1 MMAIRVLLADDHA
14 LVRQGIRSL
23 LEKLDDIEVVGEVSD
38 GREAVELSKTIQPDI
53 VFMDIAMPGLNG
65 LEAVTRMKKE
75 CLTTRVIMLSMHA
88 GEEYFQQALDSG
100 AAGYLLKDAD
110 RMELEL
116 AIRTVIRGDTY
127 LTPTVA
133 KYAVDAYRQRKE
145 GDQGPLA
152 CLSSRQ
158 KEILQLIAEGYANKE
173 IAQRLDLSI
182 RTVETH
188 RAELM
193 ERLNIRDV
201 PGLVKMALR
210 TGLIKPGQ

>member
-1 MMAIRVLLADDHA
+1 MMTIRVLLADDHA

-38 GREAVELSKTIQPDI
+38 GREAVELSKTLQPDI

-75 CLTTRVIMLSMHA
+75 CPTTRVIMLSMHA

-100 AAGYLLKDAD
+100 ATGYLLKDAD
-110 RMELEL
+110 RVELEL

-145 GDQGPLA
+145 GEQGPLA

-158 KEILQLIAEGYANKE
+158 REILQLIAEGYANKE
-173 IAQRLDLSI
+173 IAQRLDLSP

>member
-1 MMAIRVLLADDHA
+1 MAIRVVLADDHA

-23 LEKLDDIEVVGEVSD
+23 LEKLDDIEVVGDVSD
-38 GREAVELSKTIQPDI
+38 GRQALELSKTIQPDI
-53 VFMDIAMPGLNG
+53 VFMDITMPGLNG

-75 CLTTRVIMLSMHA
+75 CPTTRVIMLSMHA

-116 AIRTVIRGDTY
+116 AIRTVSRGETY

-133 KYAVDAYRQRKE
+133 KYAVEAYRQRKE

-173 IAQRLDLSI
+173 IAQRLDLSP

-201 PGLVKMALR
+201 PGLVKIALR

>member
-1 MMAIRVLLADDHA
+1 MAIRVLLADDHA
-14 LVRQGIRSL
+14 LVRQGVRSL

-65 LEAVTRMKKE
+65 LEAVTRMKKA
-75 CLTTRVIMLSMHA
+75 CPATRVIMLSMHA

-116 AIRTVIRGDTY
+116 AIRTVMRGDIY

-173 IAQRLDLSI
+173 IAQRLDLSP

-188 RAELM
+188 RAEIM

-210 TGLIKPGQ
+210 TGLIKHSQ

>member
-1 MMAIRVLLADDHA
+1 MITVRILLADDHA

-38 GREAVELSKTIQPDI
+38 GRDAVKLSTTLQPDI
-53 VFMDIAMPGLNG
+53 VFMDITMPGLNG
-65 LEAVTRMKKE
+65 LQAVSHMKKE
-75 CLTTRVIMLSMHA
+75 CPRTRVIMLSMHA
-88 GEEYFQQALDSG
+88 SEEYFQQAMESG

-116 AIRTVIRGDTY
+116 AVRTVMRGDTY

-133 KYAVDAYRQRKE
+133 KYAVEAYRHRKE
-145 GDQGPLA
+145 SDQGPLA
-152 CLSSRQ
+152 CLTSRQ
-158 KEILQLIAEGYANKE
+158 KEVLQLIAEGYPNKE
-173 IAQRLDLSI
+173 IAQRLELST

-193 ERLNIRDV
+193 ERLKIRDV

-210 TGLIKPGQ
+210 GGLIKPSQ

>member
-1 MMAIRVLLADDHA
+1 MATRIVLADDHA

-23 LEKLDDIEVVGEVSD
+23 LDKLDEIEVVGEVSD
-38 GREAVELSKTIQPDI
+38 GREAVELSKKIQPDI
-53 VFMDIAMPGLNG
+53 VLMDITMPGLNG
-65 LEAVTRMKKE
+65 LEAVIRMKKV
-75 CLTTRVIMLSMHA
+75 CPSTRVIMLSMHA

-116 AIRTVIRGDTY
+116 AIRTVMRGDTY
-127 LTPTVA
+127 LTPAVA
-133 KYAVDAYRQRKE
+133 KYAVDAYRQKKE

-152 CLSSRQ
+152 SLSSRQ
-158 KEILQLIAEGYANKE
+158 KEILQLIAEGHANKA
-173 IAQRLDLSI
+173 IAQRLDLSP

-201 PGLVKMALR
+201 PGLVRIALR
-210 TGLIKPGQ
+210 AGLIKPGQ

>member
-1 MMAIRVLLADDHA
+1 MSYSQTIMRWSAKVFGPCWRNSI
-14 LVRQGIRSL
+14 
-23 LEKLDDIEVVGEVSD
+23 DIEVVGEALD
-38 GREAVELSKTIQPDI
+38 GREALELSKTIQPDI
-53 VFMDIAMPGLNG
+53 VLMDITMPGLNG

-75 CLTTRVIMLSMHA
+75 CPTARVIMLSMHA
-88 GEEYFQQALDSG
+88 GEEYFQHALDSG

-116 AIRTVIRGDTY
+116 AIRTVMRGETY

-133 KYAVDAYRQRKE
+133 KYAVDAYDKGKRATR
-145 GDQGPLA
+145 DR
-152 CLSSRQ
+152 SRVSAPGRR
-158 KEILQLIAEGYANKE
+158 EILQLIAEGYANKD
-173 IAQRLDLSI
+173 IAQRLDLSP

-201 PGLVKMALR
+201 PGLVKIAIC
-210 TGLIKPGQ
+210 TGLIKKPSQ

>member
-1 MMAIRVLLADDHA
+1 MTIRVLLADDHV

-23 LEKLDDIEVVGEVSD
+23 LEKLDEIEVVGDVGD
-38 GREAVELSKTIQPDI
+38 GREAVELSKTLQPDI

-65 LEAVTRMKKE
+65 LEAVTRMKME
-75 CLTTRVIMLSMHA
+75 CPTTRVIMLSMHA

-100 AAGYLLKDAD
+100 ATGYLLKDAD
-110 RMELEL
+110 RVELEL

-127 LTPTVA
+127 LTPAVA

-145 GDQGPLA
+145 GDRGPLA

-158 KEILQLIAEGYANKE
+158 REILQLIAEGYANKE
-173 IAQRLDLSI
+173 IAQRLDLSP

-188 RAELM
+188 RADLM
-193 ERLNIRDV
+193 ERLDIRDV

-210 TGLIKPGQ
+210 AGLIKPGQ

>member
-1 MMAIRVLLADDHA
+1 MAIRVVLADDHA

-23 LEKLDDIEVVGEVSD
+23 LEKLDDIEVIGDVSD
-38 GREAVELSKTIQPDI
+38 GRAALELSKTTQPDI
-53 VFMDIAMPGLNG
+53 VFMDITMPGLNG
-65 LEAVTRMKKE
+65 LEAVTRMKKD
-75 CLTTRVIMLSMHA
+75 CPTTRVIMLSMHA
-88 GEEYFQQALDSG
+88 GEEYFQQALESG

-116 AIRTVIRGDTY
+116 AIRTVIRGEIY

-173 IAQRLDLSI
+173 IAQRLDLST

-201 PGLVKMALR
+201 PGLVKIAIR
-210 TGLIKPGQ
+210 AGLIKPSQ

>member
-1 MMAIRVLLADDHA
+1 MAIRILLADDHA

-23 LEKLDDIEVVGEVSD
+23 LDKLDEIEVVGEVSD

-53 VFMDIAMPGLNG
+53 VLMDITMPGLNG
-65 LEAVTRMKKE
+65 LEAVTRMKKA
-75 CLTTRVIMLSMHA
+75 CPTTRVIMLSMHA

-116 AIRTVIRGDTY
+116 AIRTVMRGATY
-127 LTPTVA
+127 LTPAVA
-133 KYAVDAYRQRKE
+133 KYAVDAYRQKKE

-152 CLSSRQ
+152 SLSSRQ

-173 IAQRLDLSI
+173 IAQRLDLSP

-201 PGLVKMALR
+201 PGLVRIALR
-210 TGLIKPGQ
+210 AGLIKPGQ

>member
-1 MMAIRVLLADDHA
+1 MAIRVLLADDHA

-23 LEKLDDIEVVGEVSD
+23 LEKLDDIEVVGDVSD
-38 GREAVELSKTIQPDI
+38 GREALQLSKTTQPDI
-53 VFMDIAMPGLNG
+53 VFMDITMPGLNG
-65 LEAVTRMKKE
+65 LEAVTRIKKD
-75 CLTTRVIMLSMHA
+75 CPTTRVIMLSMHA
-88 GEEYFQQALDSG
+88 GEEYFQQALESG

-116 AIRTVIRGDTY
+116 AIRTVIRVEIY

-173 IAQRLDLSI
+173 IAQRLDLSP

-201 PGLVKMALR
+201 PGLVKFAIR
-210 TGLIKPGQ
+210 TGLIKPS

>member
-1 MMAIRVLLADDHA
+1 MAIRVILADDHA

-23 LEKLDDIEVVGEVSD
+23 LDKLDDIEVVGEVNN
-38 GREAVELSKTIQPDI
+38 GREALELSRTSQPDI
-53 VFMDIAMPGLNG
+53 VLMDITMPDLNG
-65 LEAVTRMKKE
+65 LEALNRMKKA
-75 CLTTRVIMLSMHA
+75 CPTTRVIMLSVHG

-110 RMELEL
+110 QMELEL
-116 AIRTVIRGDTY
+116 AIRTVVRGDIY
-127 LTPTVA
+127 LSPAVA
-133 KYAVDAYRQRKE
+133 KYTLDAYREKKE

-152 CLSSRQ
+152 CLSSRH

-173 IAQRLDLSI
+173 IAQRLDLSP
-182 RTVETH
+182 RTVEAH

-201 PGLVKMALR
+201 PGLVKIALR
-210 TGLIKPGQ
+210 AGLIKPSQ

>member
-1 MMAIRVLLADDHA
+1 MPIRVLLADDHA

-23 LEKLDDIEVVGEVSD
+23 LEKLDDIEIVGEVSD
-38 GREAVELSKTIQPDI
+38 GRQALELSKTTHPDI
-53 VFMDIAMPGLNG
+53 AFMDITMPGLNG

-75 CLTTRVIMLSMHA
+75 CPGTRVVMLSMHA

-116 AIRTVIRGDTY
+116 SIRTVMRGDTF

-133 KYAVDAYRQRKE
+133 KYAVEAYRQRKD

-152 CLSSRQ
+152 SLSSRQ
-158 KEILQLIAEGYANKE
+158 KELLQLIAEGYANKE
-173 IAQRLDLSI
+173 IAQRLDLSP

-201 PGLVKMALR
+201 PGLVKIAIR
-210 TGLIKPGQ
+210 AGLIKPSQ

>member
-1 MMAIRVLLADDHA
+1 MAIRVLLADDHA

-23 LEKLDDIEVVGEVSD
+23 LEKLDDVEVVGEVGD
-38 GREAVELSKTIQPDI
+38 GRKALELSKTIQPDI
-53 VFMDIAMPGLNG
+53 VFMDITMPGLNG
-65 LEAVTRMKKE
+65 LEAVIRMKKE
-75 CLTTRVIMLSMHA
+75 CPATRVIMLSMHA

-116 AIRTVIRGDTY
+116 AIRTVMRGDTY

-133 KYAVDAYRQRKE
+133 KYAVEAYRQRKE

-152 CLSSRQ
+152 SLSSRQ

-173 IAQRLDLSI
+173 IAQRLDLSP

-201 PGLVKMALR
+201 PGLVKLALR
-210 TGLIKPGQ
+210 AGLIKPGQ

>member
-1 MMAIRVLLADDHA
+1 MAIRVILADDHA
-14 LVRQGIRSL
+14 LVRQGIRAL
-23 LEKLDDIEVVGEVSD
+23 LEKLIDIEVIGEALD
-38 GREAVELSKTIQPDI
+38 GREALELSKTTQPDI
-53 VFMDIAMPGLNG
+53 VLMDITMPGLNG

-75 CLTTRVIMLSMHA
+75 CPTTRVIMLSVHA

-100 AAGYLLKDAD
+100 ADGYLLKDAD

-116 AIRTVIRGDTY
+116 AIRTVMRGDIY

-133 KYAVDAYRQRKE
+133 KYTVDAYRIRK
-145 GDQGPLA
+145 GGGQGPLA
-152 CLSSRQ
+152 CLTSRQ
-158 KEILQLIAEGYANKE
+158 KEILQLIAEGFSNKD
-173 IAQRLDLSI
+173 IAQRLDVSL

-201 PGLVKMALR
+201 PGLVKIAIS
-210 TGLIKPGQ
+210 TGLIKKPGQ

>member
-1 MMAIRVLLADDHA
+1 MAIRILLADDHA

-23 LEKLDDIEVVGEVSD
+23 LEKLDDIEVVGEVGD
-38 GREAVELSKTIQPDI
+38 GREALELSKTIQPDI
-53 VFMDIAMPGLNG
+53 VFMDITMPGLNG
-65 LEAVTRMKKE
+65 LETVIRMKRD
-75 CLTTRVIMLSMHA
+75 CPTTRVIILSMHA

-116 AIRTVIRGDTY
+116 AIRTVMRGDIY
-127 LTPTVA
+127 LTPAVA
-133 KYAVDAYRQRKE
+133 KYTVDAYRQRKE
-145 GDQGPLA
+145 ADQGPLA

-173 IAQRLDLSI
+173 IAQRLDLSL

-188 RAELM
+188 RADLM

-201 PGLVKMALR
+201 PGLVKLAIR

>member
-1 MMAIRVLLADDHA
+1 MAIRVVLADDHA

-23 LEKLDDIEVVGEVSD
+23 LEKLDDIEVIGDVSD
-38 GREAVELSKTIQPDI
+38 GRAALELSKTTQPDI
-53 VFMDIAMPGLNG
+53 VFMDITMPGLNG
-65 LEAVTRMKKE
+65 LEAVTRMKKD
-75 CLTTRVIMLSMHA
+75 CPTTRVIMLSMHA
-88 GEEYFQQALDSG
+88 GEEYFQQALESG

-116 AIRTVIRGDTY
+116 AIRTVIRGEIY

-152 CLSSRQ
+152 CLSSRH

-173 IAQRLDLSI
+173 IAQRLDLSP

-201 PGLVKMALR
+201 PGLVKIAIR
-210 TGLIKPGQ
+210 TGLIKKPGQ

>member
-1 MMAIRVLLADDHA
+1 MAIRVILADDHA

-23 LEKLDDIEVVGEVSD
+23 LDKLDDIEVVGEVNN
-38 GREAVELSKTIQPDI
+38 GREALELSRTSQPDI
-53 VFMDIAMPGLNG
+53 VLMDITMPDLNG
-65 LEAVTRMKKE
+65 LEALNRMKKA
-75 CLTTRVIMLSMHA
+75 CPTTRVIMLSVHG

-110 RMELEL
+110 QMELEL
-116 AIRTVIRGDTY
+116 AIRTVVRGDVY
-127 LTPTVA
+127 LSPAVA
-133 KYAVDAYRQRKE
+133 KYTLDAYRERKE

-152 CLSSRQ
+152 CLSSRH

-173 IAQRLDLSI
+173 IAQRLDLSP
-182 RTVETH
+182 RTVEAH

-201 PGLVKMALR
+201 PGLVKIALR
-210 TGLIKPGQ
+210 AGLIKPSQ

>member
-1 MMAIRVLLADDHA
+1 

-23 LEKLDDIEVVGEVSD
+23 LDKLDEIEVVGEVNN
-38 GREAVELSKTIQPDI
+38 GREALELSRTSQPDI
-53 VFMDIAMPGLNG
+53 VLMDITMPDLNG
-65 LEAVTRMKKE
+65 LEALSRMKKA
-75 CLTTRVIMLSMHA
+75 CPTTRVIMLSVHG

-110 RMELEL
+110 QMELEL
-116 AIRTVIRGDTY
+116 AIRTVVRGDVY
-127 LTPTVA
+127 LSPAVA
-133 KYAVDAYRQRKE
+133 KYALDAYRERKE

-152 CLSSRQ
+152 CLSSRH

-173 IAQRLDLSI
+173 IAQRLDLSP
-182 RTVETH
+182 RTVEAH

-210 TGLIKPGQ
+210 AGLIKPSQ

>member
-1 MMAIRVLLADDHA
+1 MAIRIVLADDHA
-14 LVRQGIRSL
+14 LVRKGIRSL
-23 LEKLDDIEVVGEVSD
+23 LEKLDNIEVVGEASE
-38 GREAVELSKTIQPDI
+38 GREALELSKTHQPDI
-53 VFMDIAMPGLNG
+53 VFMDITMPGLNG
-65 LEAVTRMKKE
+65 LEAITRMKKE
-75 CLTTRVIMLSMHA
+75 CPTARVIMLSMHA
-88 GEEYFQQALDSG
+88 REEYFQQALESG

-110 RMELEL
+110 WMELEL
-116 AIRTVIRGDTY
+116 AIRTVMRGETY

-133 KYAVDAYRQRKE
+133 KYAVDAYRLRKE

-173 IAQRLDLSI
+173 IAQRLNLSP

-201 PGLVKMALR
+201 PGLVKLALR
-210 TGLIKPGQ
+210 AGLIKPGQ

>member
-1 MMAIRVLLADDHA
+1 MAIRVLLADDHA

-23 LEKLDDIEVVGEVSD
+23 LEKLDDVEVVGEVGD
-38 GREAVELSKTIQPDI
+38 GRKALELSKTIQPDI
-53 VFMDIAMPGLNG
+53 VFMDITMPGLNG
-65 LEAVTRMKKE
+65 LEAVIRMKKE
-75 CLTTRVIMLSMHA
+75 CPATRVIMLSMHA

-133 KYAVDAYRQRKE
+133 KYAVEAYRQRKE

-152 CLSSRQ
+152 SLSSRQ

-173 IAQRLDLSI
+173 IAQRLDLSP

-201 PGLVKMALR
+201 PGLVKLALR
-210 TGLIKPGQ
+210 AGLIKPGQ

>member
-1 MMAIRVLLADDHA
+1 MAIRVLLADDHA

-23 LEKLDDIEVVGEVSD
+23 LEKLDDVEVVGEVGD
-38 GREAVELSKTIQPDI
+38 GRKALELSKTLQPDI
-53 VFMDIAMPGLNG
+53 VFMDITMPGLNG
-65 LEAVTRMKKE
+65 LEAVIRMKKE
-75 CLTTRVIMLSMHA
+75 CPATRVIMLSMHA
-88 GEEYFQQALDSG
+88 GEEYFQQALESG

-116 AIRTVIRGDTY
+116 AIRTVMRGDTY

-133 KYAVDAYRQRKE
+133 KYAVEAYRQRKE

-152 CLSSRQ
+152 SLSSRQ

-173 IAQRLDLSI
+173 IAQRLDLSP

-201 PGLVKMALR
+201 PGLVKLALR
-210 TGLIKPGQ
+210 AGLIKPGQ

>member
-1 MMAIRVLLADDHA
+1 MPIRVLLADDHA

-38 GREAVELSKTIQPDI
+38 GRQALELSKTTHPDI
-53 VFMDIAMPGLNG
+53 AFMDITMPGLNG

-75 CLTTRVIMLSMHA
+75 CPSTRVVMLSMHA

-116 AIRTVIRGDTY
+116 AIRTVMRGDTY

-133 KYAVDAYRQRKE
+133 KYAVEAYRQRKD

-152 CLSSRQ
+152 SLSSRQ

-173 IAQRLDLSI
+173 IAQRLELSP

-201 PGLVKMALR
+201 PGLVKIALR
-210 TGLIKPGQ
+210 AGLIKPSQ

>member
-1 MMAIRVLLADDHA
+1 MVIRVVLADDHA

-23 LEKLDDIEVVGEVSD
+23 LEKLDDIEVVGEASD
-38 GREAVELSKTIQPDI
+38 GREALVLSKTTQPDI

-75 CLTTRVIMLSMHA
+75 CPTARVIMLSMHA

-116 AIRTVIRGDTY
+116 AVRTVIRGDIY
-127 LTPTVA
+127 LTPAVA
-133 KYAVDAYRQRKE
+133 KYAVVAYRQRKE
-145 GDQGPLA
+145 GGQGPLA

-173 IAQRLDLSI
+173 IAQRLDLSP

-193 ERLNIRDV
+193 ERLDIRDV

-210 TGLIKPGQ
+210 TGLIKPSQ

>member
-1 MMAIRVLLADDHA
+1 MAIRVLLADDHA

-23 LEKLDDIEVVGEVSD
+23 LEKLDDVEVVGEVGD
-38 GREAVELSKTIQPDI
+38 GREALELSKAIQPDI
-53 VFMDIAMPGLNG
+53 VFMDITMPGLNG
-65 LEAVTRMKKE
+65 LEAVIRMKKE
-75 CLTTRVIMLSMHA
+75 CPVTRVIMLSMHA
-88 GEEYFQQALDSG
+88 GEEYFQQALESG

-116 AIRTVIRGDTY
+116 AIRTVIRGDIY
-127 LTPTVA
+127 LAPAVA
-133 KYAVDAYRQRKE
+133 KYTVDAYRQRKE
-145 GDQGPLA
+145 ADQGPLA

-173 IAQRLDLSI
+173 IAQRLDLSP

-201 PGLVKMALR
+201 PGLVKLALR

>member
-1 MMAIRVLLADDHA
+1 MAIRVLLADDHA

-23 LEKLDDIEVVGEVSD
+23 LEKLDGIEVVGEVSD
-38 GREAVELSKTIQPDI
+38 GRVALELSKTIQPDI
-53 VFMDIAMPGLNG
+53 VLMDITMPGLNG

-75 CLTTRVIMLSMHA
+75 CPTTRVIMLSMHA

-158 KEILQLIAEGYANKE
+158 KEILQLIAEGYANKD
-173 IAQRLDLSI
+173 IAQRLNLSP

-210 TGLIKPGQ
+210 AGLIKPSQ

>member
-1 MMAIRVLLADDHA
+1 MAIRVLLADDHA

-23 LEKLDDIEVVGEVSD
+23 LEKLDDIEVRGDVSD
-38 GREAVELSKTIQPDI
+38 GREALQLSKTTQPDI
-53 VFMDIAMPGLNG
+53 VFMDITMPGLNG
-65 LEAVTRMKKE
+65 LEAVARIKKD
-75 CLTTRVIMLSMHA
+75 CPTTRVIMLSMHA
-88 GEEYFQQALDSG
+88 GEEYFQQALESG

-116 AIRTVIRGDTY
+116 AIRTVIRGEIY

-145 GDQGPLA
+145 GDQGPLV

-173 IAQRLDLSI
+173 IAQRLDLSP

-201 PGLVKMALR
+201 PGLVKFAIH
-210 TGLIKPGQ
+210 TGLIKPS

>member
-1 MMAIRVLLADDHA
+1 MPIRVLLADDHA

-38 GREAVELSKTIQPDI
+38 GRQALELSKTTHPDI
-53 VFMDIAMPGLNG
+53 AFMDITMPGLNG

-75 CLTTRVIMLSMHA
+75 CPGTRVVMLSMHA

-116 AIRTVIRGDTY
+116 AIRTVMRGDTY

-133 KYAVDAYRQRKE
+133 KYAVEAYRQRKD

-152 CLSSRQ
+152 SLSSRQ

-173 IAQRLDLSI
+173 IAQRLELSP

-201 PGLVKMALR
+201 PGLVKIALR
-210 TGLIKPGQ
+210 AGLIKPSQ

>member
-1 MMAIRVLLADDHA
+1 MPIRVLLADDHA

-23 LEKLDDIEVVGEVSD
+23 LETLDDIEVVGEVSD
-38 GREAVELSKTIQPDI
+38 GRQALELSKTTHPDI
-53 VFMDIAMPGLNG
+53 AFMDITMPGLNG

-75 CLTTRVIMLSMHA
+75 CPGTRVVMLSMHA

-116 AIRTVIRGDTY
+116 AIRTVMRGDTY

-133 KYAVDAYRQRKE
+133 KYAVEAYRQRKD

-152 CLSSRQ
+152 SLSSRQ

-173 IAQRLDLSI
+173 IAQRLELSP

-201 PGLVKMALR
+201 PGLVKIALR
-210 TGLIKPGQ
+210 AGLIKPSQ

>member
-1 MMAIRVLLADDHA
+1 MAIRVLLADDHA

-23 LEKLDDIEVVGEVSD
+23 LEKLDDVEVVGEVGD
-38 GREAVELSKTIQPDI
+38 GRKALELSKTIQPDI
-53 VFMDIAMPGLNG
+53 VFMDITMPGLNG
-65 LEAVTRMKKE
+65 LEAVIRMKKE
-75 CLTTRVIMLSMHA
+75 CPATRVIMLSMHA

-116 AIRTVIRGDTY
+116 AIRTVMRGDIY

-152 CLSSRQ
+152 SLSSRQ

-173 IAQRLDLSI
+173 IAQRLDLSP

-201 PGLVKMALR
+201 PGLVKLALR
-210 TGLIKPGQ
+210 AGLIKPGQ

>member
-1 MMAIRVLLADDHA
+1 MPIRVLLADDHA

-38 GREAVELSKTIQPDI
+38 GRQALELSKTTHPDI
-53 VFMDIAMPGLNG
+53 AFMDITMPGLNG

-75 CLTTRVIMLSMHA
+75 CPGTRVVMLSMHA

-116 AIRTVIRGDTY
+116 AIRTVMRGDTY

-133 KYAVDAYRQRKE
+133 KYAVEAYRQRKD

-152 CLSSRQ
+152 SLSSRQ

-173 IAQRLDLSI
+173 IAQRLDLSP

-201 PGLVKMALR
+201 PGLVKIAIR
-210 TGLIKPGQ
+210 AGVIKPSQ

>member
-1 MMAIRVLLADDHA
+1 MAIRVLLADDHA

-38 GREAVELSKTIQPDI
+38 GREALQLSKTSQPDI
-53 VFMDIAMPGLNG
+53 VLMDITMPGLNG
-65 LEAVTRMKKE
+65 LEAVTRMKRE
-75 CLTTRVIMLSMHA
+75 CPTARVIMLSMHA

-116 AIRTVIRGDTY
+116 AIRTVIRGDIY

-133 KYAVDAYRQRKE
+133 KYTVDAYRQRKE

-158 KEILQLIAEGYANKE
+158 KEILQLIAEGYANKD
-173 IAQRLDLSI
+173 IAQRLDLSP

-201 PGLVKMALR
+201 PGLVKIAIR
-210 TGLIKPGQ
+210 TGLIKRPSQ